1 MPQDKLS
8 LRRQFLS
15 ALCAPS
21 LQDETATFRLHA
33 LTETMRLLA
42 PMVVRLIRHLHH
54 DPPPQ
59 KKVLGITLRIP
70 SSQNAKEQKTS
81 LLSLLTMLN
90 YSPETT

>member
-33 LTETMRLLA
+33 LTETMRFLA
-42 PMVVRLIRHLHH
+42 PMVVRLIRHLHKN
-54 DPPPQ
+54 PPPQ
-59 KKVLGITLRIP
+59 KVLGTADFSSAP
-70 SSQNAKEQKTS
+70 VSQNAKEQKCS
-81 LLSLLTMLN
+81 H
-90 YSPETT
+90 YRF

>member
-1 MPQDKLS
+1 MKKGHRSDLVSAKETN

-15 ALCAPS
+15 AFCASS
-21 LQDETATFRLHA
+21 LQNKTAAFRLHA

-70 SSQNAKEQKTS
+70 SSQNAKEQKRP
-81 LLSLLTMLN
+81 
-90 YSPETT
+90 YYRF